1 MRRFISSWFLWV
13 IYLAIGVVVAASEDY
28 LDLPWKRML
37 SALLAIV
44 LWPLTL
50 IGIDLRVN

>member
-1 MRRFISSWFLWV
+1 MRRFISSWFLWL

-37 SALLAIV
+37 SAALAIL

-50 IGIDLRVN
+50 VGIDLTIK

>member
-1 MRRFISSWFLWV
+1 MQRFIRSWFLWV
-13 IYLAIGVVVAASEDY
+13 IYIAIGIIVAASEDY

-37 SALLAIV
+37 SAILAIL

-50 IGIDLRVN
+50 IGIDLQIK

>member
-1 MRRFISSWFLWV
+1 MQRFITSWFLWV
-13 IYLAIGVVVAASEDY
+13 LYIAIGVVVAAGEDY

-37 SALLAIV
+37 SALLAIL

>member
-1 MRRFISSWFLWV
+1 MRRFISSWFLWL

-37 SALLAIV
+37 SAVLAIL

-50 IGIDLRVN
+50 VGIDLTIK